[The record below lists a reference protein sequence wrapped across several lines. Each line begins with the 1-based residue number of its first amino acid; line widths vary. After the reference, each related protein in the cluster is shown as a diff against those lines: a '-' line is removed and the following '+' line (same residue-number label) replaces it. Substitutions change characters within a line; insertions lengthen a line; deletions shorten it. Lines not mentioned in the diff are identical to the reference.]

1 MPRHVRKG
9 GGGLN
14 SPQLKKNA
22 HYMHPLLIEILVDV
36 VSITLSL
43 TVHLHLILLISVSI
57 VLNIA
62 RVSLSYFD
70 KCATPHLLL
79 QKRKNN
85 NTLINRKVADM
96 ERPAQ

>member
-22 HYMHPLLIEILVDV
+22 YYMHPLLIEILVDV

-43 TVHLHLILLISVSI
+43 TVHLHLNFANFRIYSI
-57 VLNIA
+57 KY
-62 RVSLSYFD
+62 S
-70 KCATPHLLL
+70 
-79 QKRKNN
+79 
-85 NTLINRKVADM
+85 
-96 ERPAQ
+96 